1 MFLIKQAET
10 SNYNSLAEMK
20 TSKKAFNHIDNKK
33 WKGKNVT
40 KLDSKQPFEMLHE
53 FLTARGQEHVFMTQL
68 KDGSS

>member
-1 MFLIKQAET
+1 
-10 SNYNSLAEMK
+10 MK

-53 FLTARGQEHVFMTQL
+53 FLTARGQELVFMTQL